1 MSQTIFVMAALLF
14 IRLEAQTEESKLN
27 VLSIISDDLTSRA
40 LSCYGTIVYKAPKI
54 DRIAVCESS

>member
-1 MSQTIFVMAALLF
+1 MAALLF